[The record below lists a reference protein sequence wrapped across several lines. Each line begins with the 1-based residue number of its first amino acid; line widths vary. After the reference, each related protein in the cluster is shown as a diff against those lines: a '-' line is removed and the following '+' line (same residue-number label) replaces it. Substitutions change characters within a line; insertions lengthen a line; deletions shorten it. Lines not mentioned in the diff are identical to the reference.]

1 MSMKKKFL
9 ALALAGA
16 VAMPVVANATNN
28 GVIQGPNSAS
38 QTGNVNISGTVNTSQ
53 GTAAAGQISVQLPID
68 MGFVVH
74 PDSRV
79 QTANNGSYT
88 VVNKGADA
96 ISLSLTDFTDTNPT
110 TGITIQTTTDI
121 NADASNRS
129 KYDRADV
136 ALTLTG
142 DSGTV
147 DLGEFVK
154 AKKLNNSTERTIFAN
169 IPGSQNGAHG
179 QATMVLNG
187 VAGKKA
193 DAAVDKKG
201 TSENFVATFKVTKK

>member
-79 QTANNGSYT
+79 QTGNAYT
-88 VVNKGADA
+88 VVNKGADP
-96 ISLSLTDFTDTNPT
+96 ISLSLTNFTETEPT
-110 TGITIQTTTDI
+110 TGITIKKSSDI
-121 NADASNRS
+121 TSTPNSFNRS
-129 KYDRADV
+129 NVGLK
-136 ALTLTG
+136 LTG
-142 DSGTV
+142 DSGKTV
-147 DLGEFVK
+147 DIGTFMET
-154 AKKLNNSTERTIFAN
+154 KKTTPNHEQVIFSK
-169 IPGSQNGAHG
+169 ISGSQNGTHG

-187 VAGKKA
+187 VAGTQA
-193 DAAVDKKG
+193 DATVDKSG
-201 TSENFVATFKVTKK
+201 ASENFVATFKVTKVNL